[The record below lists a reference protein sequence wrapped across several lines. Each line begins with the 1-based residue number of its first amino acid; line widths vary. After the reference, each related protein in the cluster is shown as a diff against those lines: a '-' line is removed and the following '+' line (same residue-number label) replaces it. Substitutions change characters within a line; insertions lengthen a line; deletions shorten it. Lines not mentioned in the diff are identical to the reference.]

1 MRIRPERNIAMPDAD
16 ALKLWYTQPATCFD
30 EALPLGNGR
39 LGVMHY
45 AGPQHERLGLNEDTL
60 WAGSPYESVNPKSRA
75 GIVEARR
82 LIFAGEHAK
91 AQALAETDI
100 MAQPLK
106 QMPYLPA
113 GDLLLDF
120 AGHETVTDYRRE
132 LDLATAIAR
141 VSYTQKGTRFDR
153 ELFVSPVDQVV
164 TMRLTAN
171 QPGSISFDAK
181 LTSLLADVKVNAQ
194 GDTLTLTGRG
204 NDGYGVLG
212 KLRFVL
218 QLRVM
223 CEGGSVTAGQ
233 DALTI
238 RDANSVTLL
247 LAMATSFKRY
257 DDITGDPEALTRA
270 TLDAVSRKS
279 FEALR
284 TDHVAEHQRFMG
296 RVTIDLGTTSAA
308 KLPTDKRIAQSATL
322 DDPALA
328 ALYFQ
333 FGRYLL
339 ISCSRPGTQPAN
351 LQGIWNDLPLPP
363 WDSKYTININI
374 QMNYWPAEATNLSE
388 LVEPLFAMVEDL
400 SKTGVMTAQKMYG
413 ASGWVCHH
421 NTDLWRKT
429 APIDG
434 AFWGMWPMGGAW
446 LALHLWE
453 RYQFDPDARF
463 LERAY
468 PLLRGASAF
477 FLDAMVEHPTR
488 GFLVTSPSI
497 SPENAHHPDVTITA
511 GPTMDAQIIRDLF
524 DATIGSARAMGKD
537 DEFVKRLSA
546 ARAKLPPNQI
556 GRGGQL
562 QEWLEDW
569 DTQAP
574 EQEHR
579 HISHLYGLFPSG
591 QIDVRTTP
599 ELAKAAKVTLNTRG
613 DVTTGWAIAW
623 RINCWA
629 RLLDG
634 ERAHKIIKLLLDPS
648 RTYPNMFDAH
658 PPFQIDGNF
667 GGTSGITE
675 LLLQSHAGEV
685 HLLPAL
691 PKAWPSGSVTGLRA
705 RGGFEVD
712 IAWRDG
718 VMTRAVLRSAR
729 GGSCVVRVGD
739 KTVNVTLAAGGAVV
753 FGAALSLR

>member
-1 MRIRPERNIAMPDAD
+1 MPDAD
-16 ALKLWYTQPATCFD
+16 ALKLWYTQPAHSFD

-45 AGPQHERLGLNEDTL
+45 GGAAHERLGLNEDTL

-100 MAQPLK
+100 IARPLK

-113 GDLLLDF
+113 GDLLLEF
-120 AGHETVTDYRRE
+120 VGHEAVTDYRRE
-132 LDLATAIAR
+132 LDLATAITR
-141 VSYTQKGTRFDR
+141 VSYEKQGTRFLR
-153 ELFVSPVDQVV
+153 EVFVSPVDQVV
-164 TMRLTAN
+164 AMRLSSN
-171 QPGSISFDAK
+171 QPGAISFDAR
-181 LTSLLADVKVNAQ
+181 LTSLLADLKITAQ
-194 GDTLTLTGRG
+194 GDTLTLTGKG
-204 NDGYGVLG
+204 TDAYSIEG

-218 QLRVM
+218 RLRVV
-223 CEGGSVTAGQ
+223 CEGGTVTAGR
-233 DALTI
+233 DSLVI
-238 RDANSVTLL
+238 RDASSVTLL
-247 LAMATSFKRY
+247 LAMATSFKSY
-257 DDITGDPEALTRA
+257 DDITGDPDAITRA
-270 TLDAVSRKS
+270 TIDAAARKS
-279 FEALR
+279 FDALR
-284 TDHVAEHQRFMG
+284 SDHVAEHQRLMG
-296 RVTIDLGTTSAA
+296 RVTIDLGTTPAA
-308 KLPTDKRIAQSATL
+308 ALPTDQRIAQSAKL

-351 LQGIWNDLPLPP
+351 LQGIWNDLPQPP

-374 QMNYWPAEATNLSE
+374 QMNYWPAEATNLPE

-400 SKTGVMTAQKMYG
+400 SRTGVATAQKMYG
-413 ASGWVCHH
+413 ARGWVCHH

-453 RYQFDPDARF
+453 RYQFDSDARF
-463 LERAY
+463 LQRAY
-468 PLLRGASAF
+468 PVLRGASEF
-477 FLDAMVEHPTR
+477 FLDSMIEHPTR

-497 SPENAHHPDVTITA
+497 SPENAHHPGVSITA

-524 DATIGSARAMGKD
+524 DATISSARVLKMD
-537 DEFVKRLSA
+537 DDFVARLSA

-556 GRGGQL
+556 GSGGQL

-569 DTQAP
+569 DAIAP

-599 ELAKAAKVTLNTRG
+599 KLAEAAKVTLNTRG

-634 ERAHKIIKLLLDPS
+634 ERAHKIFNLLLDPS
-648 RTYPNMFDAH
+648 RTYPNMLDAH

-675 LLLQSHAGEV
+675 LLLQSHGGEV

-691 PKAWPSGSVTGLRA
+691 PRAWSTGSVTGLRA

-712 IAWRDG
+712 ITWRDG
-718 VMTRAVLRSAR
+718 VLTQAKLRSAR

-739 KTVNVTLAAGGAVV
+739 KTVNVTLAAGGAVEL
-753 FGAALSLR
+753 GG